1 MAENKAMFAYY
12 NTKNAEQFLF
22 YQIPKALFTNPAF
35 SGLSCE
41 AKVLYSL
48 MLDRQKLS
56 IQNGWYDEKG
66 RVFIYFQISEIAKL
80 LGCGTGK
87 AVSLVQELDSERGI
101 GLIEKKR
108 RGCGPNVI
116 YVKDFTSRLSS
127 SSENSADKIP
137 GNKATFPYYN
147 AEKVE
152 QFLFYQLP
160 KALFTDHIFS
170 GMSCKAKMLYSLML
184 DRQGLSV
191 KNGWLD
197 EQGRVFICF
206 QISEIMELL
215 GCRNDK
221 AVSVA
226 QELDSERGIGL
237 IEKKRRGFGLPN
249 VIYVKDFMSYLSNV
263 PEKSYP
269 EEMTDGQEP
278 SGDDLKDDGTTAPQK
293 NDATIYTSGMP
304 CREQISEKGCEIYTE
319 IPAEQENPY
328 VGNRQVLSPDDDRKE
343 HMLFGNIHQNC
354 RSGESEIIEIGAP
367 ERNNTEFNNNYLSP
381 ERLSLSQNSTGTSSI
396 SPPQEKSVYHSEV
409 SNNRDKYKKNK
420 KNKNYYNTSYIPISQ
435 YSTGERSV
443 IPGKDITEDQD
454 IRQERNGYDGF
465 EDTS

>member
-12 NTKNAEQFLF
+12 NTKNVEQFLF
-22 YQIPKALFTNPAF
+22 YQIPKALFTDPVF

-66 RVFIYFQISEIAKL
+66 RVFIYFQIVEVVKL

-108 RGCGPNVI
+108 RGCGPNAI
-116 YVKDFTSRLSS
+116 YVKDFTSRQSS
-127 SSENSADKIP
+127 GSENSADKIP

-152 QFLFYQLP
+152 RFHFYQLP
-160 KALFTDHIFS
+160 KALFTDPIFS
-170 GMSCKAKMLYSLML
+170 GLSCKAKMLYSLML
-184 DRQGLSV
+184 DRQGLSI
-191 KNGWLD
+191 KNEWYD

-206 QISEIMELL
+206 QISEIMGLL
-215 GCRNDK
+215 GCGNDK
-221 AVSVA
+221 AVALA

-237 IEKKRRGFGLPN
+237 IEKKRRGLGLPN
-249 VIYVKDFMSYLSNV
+249 VIYVKDFSSCLNNDPGELTS
-263 PEKSYP
+263 E
-269 EEMTDGQEP
+269 
-278 SGDDLKDDGTTAPQK
+278 DLKDSRTAAPQT
-293 NDATIYTSGMP
+293 NEATAVTDSMP
-304 CREQISEKGCEIYTE
+304 CGDESSEKRCEICTE
-319 IPAEQENPY
+319 IPAGQEHPC
-328 VGNRQVLSPDDDRKE
+328 VAKRRVLLKDDDRNE
-343 HMLFGNIHQNC
+343 QTP
-354 RSGESEIIEIGAP
+354 SGESPENSRIWESEITEIGLP
-367 ERNNTEFNNNYLSP
+367 ERNNTEFNNNYPSP
-381 ERLSLSQNSTGTSSI
+381 ERIPLYQNSTGTSSI

-420 KNKNYYNTSYIPISQ
+420 KYYNTNYIPISQ
-435 YSTGERSV
+435 KGTGERSV
-443 IPGKDITEDQD
+443 PPGKDITGCQD
-454 IRQERNGYDGF
+454 IQGEDIDCVIFGHTDRNL